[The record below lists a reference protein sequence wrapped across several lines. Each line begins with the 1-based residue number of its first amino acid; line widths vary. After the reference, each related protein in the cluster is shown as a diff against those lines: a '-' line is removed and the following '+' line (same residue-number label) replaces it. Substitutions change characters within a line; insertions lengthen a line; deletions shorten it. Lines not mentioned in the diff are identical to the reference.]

1 MFARRYLGRERQI
14 EALFGAFDAADRQA
28 LHPIQISRET
38 GLDMHQVQQRL
49 DGCPELFVRLP
60 RNPEGLVRYR
70 ISSSAAALGVPEV
83 EQLIRNRARSERLQV
98 VATIAIIASAG
109 LIILLTV
116 IPSTSLFF

>member
-14 EALFGAFDAADRQA
+14 EALFQTFQEAEGQA
-28 LHPIQISRET
+28 LHPIQICRET

-49 DGCPELFVRLP
+49 DHCPELFVRLP

-70 ISSSAAALGVPEV
+70 ITSSAAVLDASQVK
-83 EQLIRNRARSERLQV
+83 QLIRRRARSEQLQV
-98 VATIAIIASAG
+98 TAAIAIVASAG

>member
-1 MFARRYLGRERQI
+1 MFARHYLGRERQI
-14 EALFGAFDAADRQA
+14 EALFQAFHAADRQA

-49 DGCPELFVRLP
+49 DACPELFVRLP

-70 ISSSAAALGVPEV
+70 ISSSAAALDVSEV
-83 EQLIRNRARSERLQV
+83 ERLIHQRARSERLQV
-98 VATIAIIASAG
+98 TATIAIVASAG

-116 IPSTSLFF
+116 LPSTSLFF

>member
-14 EALFGAFDAADRQA
+14 EALFATFEKAEGQA

-38 GLDMHQVQQRL
+38 GLDMHQIQQRL
-49 DGCPELFVRLP
+49 EDCPELFVRLP

-70 ISSSAAALGVPEV
+70 ITSSAAALDGARVRE
-83 EQLIRNRARSERLQV
+83 LIRRRARSEQLQV
-98 VATIAIIASAG
+98 AAAVAIVASAG
-109 LIILLTV
+109 LIIVLTV

>member
-14 EALFGAFDAADRQA
+14 EALFEAFAAADGQA
-28 LHPIQISRET
+28 LHPIQICRET

-49 DGCPELFVRLP
+49 DNCPELFVRLP

-70 ISSSAAALGVPEV
+70 ITSSAAALGGGQVQ
-83 EQLIRNRARSERLQV
+83 QLIRKRARSEQLQV
-98 VATIAIIASAG
+98 AATIAIIASAG

>member
-14 EALFGAFDAADRQA
+14 EALFQAFDAVDRQA

-49 DGCPELFVRLP
+49 DTCTELFVRLP

-70 ISSSAAALGVPEV
+70 MTSSAAALNATAV
-83 EQLIRNRARSERLQV
+83 EQLIRSRARSERLQV
-98 VATIAIIASAG
+98 AATIAIIASAG

>member
-14 EALFGAFDAADRQA
+14 EALFQTFQAAEGQA
-28 LHPIQISRET
+28 MHPIQICRET
-38 GLDMHQVQQRL
+38 GFDMHQVQQRL
-49 DGCPELFVRLP
+49 DNCPELFVRLP

-70 ISSSAAALGVPEV
+70 ITSSASVMDLSQVQ
-83 EQLIRNRARSERLQV
+83 QLIRKRARSEQLQV
-98 VATIAIIASAG
+98 AATIAIIASAG

>member
-14 EALFGAFDAADRQA
+14 EALFETFQAADGQA
-28 LHPIQISRET
+28 MHPIQISRET
-38 GLDMHQVQQRL
+38 GLDMHVVQQRL
-49 DGCPELFVRLP
+49 DNCPELFVRLP

-70 ISSSAAALGVPEV
+70 ITSSASVLDVAEV
-83 EQLIRNRARSERLQV
+83 QQLIRRRARSEQLQV
-98 VATIAIIASAG
+98 AAAVAIVASAG